1 MAFPTFKQ
9 KLPKPQFGG
18 INESIKLVTEKR
30 EDIKK
35 LLLENAESSAST
47 VKSLASTSMLTLK
60 NTVSG
65 LMPAVPDTPTTSLQG
80 ELSSLISLNLSNPTA
95 GASKLSSLESSFGT
109 ALSGKGKDLTSIIS
123 DVESSVDV
131 SSLSS
136 FDQAGLT
143 KNLVKNIPNFEISGG
158 SSVVLEKAVKT
169 LTAQLNAVKE
179 DLSEISEDTINQ
191 NIGNDT
197 IIADA
202 TVTLDKSKEEFSKQ
216 IAKVE
221 IKRSANG
228 TIYTDDIKSELEV
241 IDGEIFNTLLK
252 DGNFSTHP
260 AITKDKFENV
270 RQKTTSSDTFVA
282 KIKKEQNIDINK
294 EQIDFQFEFNFPFDD
309 FREASD
315 LTHTIIKKFA
325 KNVNNIRERSGIH
338 DTEYSGDRKRL
349 LNSIKDVKV
358 KKQAT
363 EEEYKKEGKWTEKI
377 IEDWQRYMIPVVRLS
392 RTEYARIKKRYM
404 GN

>member
-109 ALSGKGKDLTSIIS
+109 ALSGKGKNLTSIIS
-123 DVESSVDV
+123 DIQSSVDV
-131 SSLSS
+131 SSLTS

-158 SSVVLEKAVKT
+158 SSIVVEKAVKPK
-169 LTAQLNAVKE
+169 TAQESAAKE
-179 DLSEISEDTINQ
+179 DKSTITTDTTNQ
-191 NIGNDT
+191 NTGTNT
-197 IIADA
+197 ITADA
-202 TVTLDKSKEEFSKQ
+202 AATQDKSKSEYEKQASK
-216 IAKVE
+216 VT
-221 IKRSANG
+221 IKRSSDG
-228 TIYTDDIKSELEV
+228 TVYSDNIKSELEV
-241 IDGEIFNTLLK
+241 IDKDIFNTLLE
-252 DGNFSTHP
+252 DDSFDTHP
-260 AITKDKFENV
+260 AIVKFKFENL
-270 RQKTTSSDTFVA
+270 RQKTTSTDTFISN
-282 KIKKEQNIDINK
+282 IKKEQNIDISK
-294 EQIDFQFEFNFPFDD
+294 EQIDFQVRFNEPFYEFLGYLDNAD
-309 FREASD
+309 
-315 LTHTIIKKFA
+315 TIIKKY
-325 KNVNNIRERSGIH
+325 RPTGIE
-338 DTEYSGDRKRL
+338 DTEVTGDKKGLSNRIR
-349 LNSIKDVKV
+349 NVKA
-358 KKQAT
+358 KKQAL
-363 EEEYKKEGKWTEKI
+363 EQLYNDGGEWTEKI
-377 IEDWQRYMIPVVRLS
+377 LADWESFITIETS
-392 RTEYARIKKRYM
+392 SAKTELGTVKTKYT